1 VENRNPYASPRARV
15 ADAADQEYGE
25 IRIFSPNGR
34 IGRVRYI
41 GYTTG
46 VAILIAIAGF
56 AVVAGLQAI
65 GQNGIAVAI
74 GIVTYAAVYVTLFLL
89 TIQRA
94 HDFNTTGWLSL
105 VLFLPLVPFIFWFIP
120 GTKGENRYG
129 PEPPPNTGGA
139 IALACILPVIFIVGI
154 LAAIALPAYQDYAE
168 RARQAE
174 SQQQ

>member
-1 VENRNPYASPRARV
+1 MANRNPYASPRAKV
-15 ADAADQEYGE
+15 ADADQEYGE
-25 IRIFSPNGR
+25 IRIFSASGR

-41 GYTTG
+41 GYSTG
-46 VAILIAIAGF
+46 MAILIAGAAAAIVG
-56 AVVAGLQAI
+56 GLQAT
-65 GQNGIAVAI
+65 GQGTVAGVIAIAAYVGIL
-74 GIVTYAAVYVTLFLL
+74 IVQFLL

-120 GTKGENRYG
+120 GTKGENTYG

-139 IALACILPVIFIVGI
+139 IALACILPVIFFVGI

-168 RARQAE
+168 RAKQE
-174 SQQQ
+174 QSQPQ